1 MQQSLSMLQQ
11 EEASAGMPGTDFETT
26 PLNVLDE
33 LYLHLDRE
41 DEPWSVHL
49 EMRVEGRID
58 DARLGDAVREAALR
72 HPIARARLVESRVTD
87 IRYHWEIADALEG
100 VDLETVE
107 GADLPAARERLLSRT
122 PALERPGPF
131 ALLLAHHPDGDSVA
145 INLHHAAGDGLSA
158 LRLMGSIA
166 RAYAG
171 EEDPLAPVDAL
182 GVRDVG
188 AMAGAGSIKERLAR
202 GRATLDYLARGVTT
216 PVRIEPQGHGDRPGY
231 GFELL
236 ALQPDELGV
245 LLERRP
251 DGATVNDAL
260 LGGLAV
266 AVRRWNAERDG
277 DEGSVYLMMPINLRP
292 PGWRFDVVGNFAS
305 YVSVRLGAREQD
317 TLEAATAAAAEG
329 TRRVKDGAVA
339 GLIIDLF
346 SLPTVLPTGLKRRM
360 QDLIPLTGNVVV
372 DTAVLSNLGR
382 VQDVPHLGEAGA
394 VRELWFSPP
403 GRMPLGA
410 SLGAVTLG
418 ERLFLTL
425 RYRHALFDQAAAA
438 GFMAT
443 FREVLAGTTR
453 T

>member
-1 MQQSLSMLQQ
+1 MLR
-11 EEASAGMPGTDFETT
+11 EAGMPDTDLETT

-49 EMRVEGRID
+49 EMRVEGRV
-58 DARLGDAVREAALR
+58 DAGRLEDAVREAALR
-72 HPIARARLVESRVTD
+72 HPIARARLVESRATD
-87 IRYHWEIADALEG
+87 IRYHWEIAPELPAIELEVVDGDALE
-100 VDLETVE
+100 
-107 GADLPAARERLLSRT
+107 PARERLLSTT
-122 PALERPGPF
+122 PALDTPGPF
-131 ALLLAHHPDGDSVA
+131 TLLLAHDPGGDTVA
-145 INLHHAAGDGLSA
+145 MNLHHAAGDGLSA

-171 EEDPLAPVDAL
+171 EDDPLAPVDPLA
-182 GVRDVG
+182 VRDVG

-216 PVRIEPQGHGDRPGY
+216 PARIEPHGHSERPGY

-236 ALQPDELGV
+236 TLEPDDLHT
-245 LLERRP
+245 LLEHRP
-251 DGATVNDAL
+251 DGATVNDVL

-266 AVRRWNAERDG
+266 AVRRWNEEHGGG
-277 DEGSVYLMMPINLRP
+277 DGSVYLMMPINLRP
-292 PGWRFDVVGNFAS
+292 AGWRFDVVGNFAS
-305 YVSVRLGAREQD
+305 YVSVRLGSGDQK
-317 TLEAATAAAAEG
+317 TLDAATAAAAEG

-339 GLIIDLF
+339 GLIVDLF
-346 SLPTVLPTGLKRRM
+346 SLPTALPTGLKRRM
-360 QDLIPLTGNVVV
+360 GDLIPLTGNVVV

-394 VRELWFSPP
+394 VQELWFSPP

-438 GFMAT
+438 EFMST
-443 FREVLAGTTR
+443 FREVLAGRGTASR

>member
-1 MQQSLSMLQQ
+1 M
-11 EEASAGMPGTDFETT
+11 
-26 PLNVLDE
+26 
-33 LYLHLDRE
+33 
-41 DEPWSVHL
+41 
-49 EMRVEGRID
+49 
-58 DARLGDAVREAALR
+58 
-72 HPIARARLVESRVTD
+72 
-87 IRYHWEIADALEG
+87 
-100 VDLETVE
+100 
-107 GADLPAARERLLSRT
+107 
-122 PALERPGPF
+122 
-131 ALLLAHHPDGDSVA
+131 
-145 INLHHAAGDGLSA
+145 NLHHAAGDGLSA

-171 EEDPLAPVDAL
+171 EDDPVAPVDPLA
-182 GVRDVG
+182 VRDVG

-216 PVRIEPQGHGDRPGY
+216 PARIEPQGHSELPGY

-236 ALQPDELGV
+236 ALEPEELRA

-251 DGATVNDAL
+251 DGATANDAL

-266 AVRRWNAERDG
+266 AVRRWNEQRGG
-277 DEGSVYLMMPINLRP
+277 DEGTVYLMMPINLRP

-305 YVSVRLGAREQD
+305 YVSVRLGAGDQD
-317 TLEAATAAAAEG
+317 SLETATAAAAEA
-329 TRRVKDGAVA
+329 TRRVKDGSVA
-339 GLIIDLF
+339 GLIVDLVA
-346 SLPTVLPTGLKRRM
+346 LPSAMPTGLKRRM

-382 VQDVPHLGEAGA
+382 VQDVPHVGDAGA

-425 RYRHALFDQAAAA
+425 RYRHALFDGTAA
-438 GFMAT
+438 GEFMET
-443 FREVLAGTTR
+443 FREALAGPGTATTR